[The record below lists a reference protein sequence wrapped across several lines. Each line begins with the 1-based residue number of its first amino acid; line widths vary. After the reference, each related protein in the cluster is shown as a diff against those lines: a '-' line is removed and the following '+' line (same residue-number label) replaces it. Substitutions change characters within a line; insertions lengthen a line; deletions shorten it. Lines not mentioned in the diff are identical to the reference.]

1 MAELKT
7 ALHVL
12 SPGDKSYPHCHS
24 VITGR
29 KSWKTLKGK
38 TEAVW
43 PPYLEV
49 ALFEGL
55 SRYQPSNPRATKS
68 LGRFP
73 NRNRF
78 ISEYIMKK
86 TGKHRTPKQV
96 GSRLQQLRDTHQGK
110 QLLQNLSNGNFSFED
125 AAPGGSNEAASPE
138 PAPPYDY
145 QDTPRTVVAIEILP
159 EGVNHYSPHS
169 SPSHSPVSSPLSA
182 TFPASTF
189 PHSQPRPISRID
201 PTVTFTSRSTMLAH
215 SFFTVLR
222 DGQPVHSETANVNL
236 LSTSVNPDPS
246 SDIECTFYYTAP
258 LVPTFWS
265 TLCRDQD
272 PTRYSIIHDIYQHP
286 GPAAEASSVPEQGYL
301 ILSVEYRFRYTES
314 PYSSPQLSPVDS
326 LSSANSSLPSPSSFN
341 GYDYPTNYSP
351 LPRHERLYASQSDIM
366 VPPGMCYTDT
376 HHMSGP
382 YDQPQVF
389 GGSPFLPAVD
399 GTKGLCANESS
410 QPLPAGYLNHH
421 YVSP

>member
-1 MAELKT
+1 MADIKP

-78 ISEYIMKK
+78 ISEYIHKK

-110 QLLQNLSNGNFSFED
+110 QLLQNLSNGNFSFEE
-125 AAPGGSNEAASPE
+125 GGASGSSTPTPSD

-145 QDTPRTVVAIEILP
+145 RDTPRTVVAIEILP
-159 EGVNHYSPHS
+159 DGVANYSPRS
-169 SPSHSPVSSPLSA
+169 SPSNTPTSSPLS
-182 TFPASTF
+182 STF
-189 PHSQPRPISRID
+189 PPSTFHHSQPRPISVID
-201 PTVTFTSRSTMLAH
+201 PTVTFTSRSSMMAH
-215 SFFTVLR
+215 SYFTVLR
-222 DGQPVHSETANVNL
+222 DGQPVHSETADVNL
-236 LSTSVNPDPS
+236 LSTAVDAGP
-246 SDIECTFYYTAP
+246 SDIDCIFYYTAP
-258 LVPTFWS
+258 LVPAFWGNI
-265 TLCRDQD
+265 CQDRD
-272 PTRYSIIHDIYQHP
+272 PARYSIIHDIYQHP
-286 GPAAEASSVPEQGYL
+286 GPTAEVSSVPEQGYL
-301 ILSVEYRFRYTES
+301 ILSVEYCFRYPES
-314 PYSSPQLSPVDS
+314 PYPSPQLSPVDS
-326 LSSANSSLPSPSSFN
+326 LSSAEGSLPSPSSFT

-351 LPRHERLYASQSDIM
+351 VPRHERLYPAQHGLV
-366 VPPGMCYTDT
+366 VPPDMCYPET
-376 HHMSGP
+376 HPLDGSYG
-382 YDQPQVF
+382 QPPVF
-389 GGSPFLPAVD
+389 DGSPFLSALD
-399 GTKGLCANESS
+399 GVKDLCAPESS
-410 QPLPAGYLNHH
+410 QSLPAGYLNHH
-421 YVSP
+421 YVTP